1 MIIEMAYPVSN
12 NIYYRRFRNITLLS
26 KTGRI
31 YKQRV
36 KLTNLRIKPTSHDVT
51 LSITIHPK
59 QKKDSSAY
67 SQIID
72 LDNGLKC
79 ILDSLIGVVY
89 HDDKQV
95 KSLQVNYGTAKVGGG
110 VTVVVSKFYRDNEG
124 NIIGVVSKDAA
135 FNQ

>member
-12 NIYYRRFRNITLLS
+12 NIYYRRLKNITLLS
-26 KTGRI
+26 KAGRI

-51 LSITIHPK
+51 LSIIIHPK
-59 QKKDSSAY
+59 QKKDGSTY
-67 SQIID
+67 KQIID

-79 ILDSLIGVVY
+79 ILDSLIGVAY

-95 KSLQVNYGTAKVGGG
+95 KSLQVNYGESKLGGG
-110 VTVVVSKFYRDNEG
+110 VTVVVSKLCRNDVIKVAE
-124 NIIGVVSKDAA
+124 
-135 FNQ
+135 